1 MAVAPKKKT
10 KPSKVSVE
18 AVPEVQAKSLVEIAI
33 EKFSAAKDSMMTQL
47 SPMLSNLFAR
57 KTMSPMK
64 FTLPQNILVV
74 GAGGTGGWFAPKIAK
89 IVSDALNKRIVE
101 HQVNVVFIDADNV
114 EMKNLRRQN
123 FVQPDVGR
131 NKAEVIATRYN
142 HSVTNQN
149 MRMSFIAAY
158 MVDKSY
164 PIPEEKADQFVYIE
178 NVMANCKKESYLVIN
193 LIDNMASRKAIHKFC
208 YHNGVDVID
217 VANNDYNG
225 QLNYAAYKNGL
236 GHIGSFFAVYPDA
249 AKDNDMIVL
258 ENCADADV
266 QATEQL
272 FNANDMAA
280 TILGTFLANALAD
293 GVIPHHHVSFCTGS
307 NMSIT
312 ANHSFMSHNDH
323 STAPADYLEAAG
335 ATIGGYDQLVKAF

>member
-1 MAVAPKKKT
+1 MASAPKKK
-10 KPSKVSVE
+10 KAAEAE
-18 AVPEVQAKSLVEIAI
+18 AVVQKSAIEIAI
-33 EKFSAAKDSMMTQL
+33 ENFSAAKDSMMTKL
-47 SPMLSNLFAR
+47 APMLSNLFAR

-258 ENCADADV
+258 ENCADADA

-307 NMSIT
+307 NMSTT

>member
-1 MAVAPKKKT
+1 MASAPKKK
-10 KPSKVSVE
+10 KAAEAE
-18 AVPEVQAKSLVEIAI
+18 AVVQKSAIEIAI
-33 EKFSAAKDSMMTQL
+33 ENFSAAKDSMMSKL
-47 SPMLSNLFAR
+47 APMLSNLFAR
-57 KTMSPMK
+57 KSMSPMK

>member
-1 MAVAPKKKT
+1 MASAPKKK
-10 KPSKVSVE
+10 KAAEAE
-18 AVPEVQAKSLVEIAI
+18 AVVQTSAIEIAI
-33 EKFSAAKDSMMTQL
+33 ENFSAAKDSMMSKL
-47 SPMLSNLFAR
+47 APMLSNLFAR

-89 IVSDALNKRIVE
+89 IVSDALHKRIVE
-101 HQVNVVFIDADNV
+101 HRVNVVFIDAENV

-208 YHNGVDVID
+208 YNNGVDVID

-225 QLNYAAYKNGL
+225 QLNYAAYKSGL

-312 ANHSFMSHNDH
+312 ANHSFMAHNDVT
-323 STAPADYLEAAG
+323 TAPAEYLEATG
-335 ATIGGYDQLVKAF
+335 ATISGYDQLVKSF

>member
-1 MAVAPKKKT
+1 MASAPKKK
-10 KPSKVSVE
+10 KAAKAE
-18 AVPEVQAKSLVEIAI
+18 AAVQKSAIEIAI
-33 EKFSAAKDSMMTQL
+33 ENFSAAKDSMMSKL
-47 SPMLSNLFAR
+47 APMLSNLFAR

-208 YHNGVDVID
+208 YNNGVDVID

-225 QLNYAAYKNGL
+225 QLNYAAYKSGL

-312 ANHSFMSHNDH
+312 ANHSFMAHNDAT
-323 STAPADYLEAAG
+323 TAPAEYLEATG
-335 ATIGGYDQLVKAF
+335 ATISGYDQLVKSF

>member
-1 MAVAPKKKT
+1 MASAPKKK
-10 KPSKVSVE
+10 KAAEAE
-18 AVPEVQAKSLVEIAI
+18 AVVQKSAIEIAI
-33 EKFSAAKDSMMTQL
+33 ENFSAAKDSMMSKL
-47 SPMLSNLFAR
+47 APMLSNLFAR

-208 YHNGVDVID
+208 YNNGVDVID

-225 QLNYAAYKNGL
+225 QLNYAAYKSGL

-323 STAPADYLEAAG
+323 STAPADYLDAAG

>member
-1 MAVAPKKKT
+1 MASAPKKK
-10 KPSKVSVE
+10 KAAEAE
-18 AVPEVQAKSLVEIAI
+18 AVVQKSAIEIAI
-33 EKFSAAKDSMMTQL
+33 ENFSAAKDSMMSKL
-47 SPMLSNLFAR
+47 APMLSNLFAR